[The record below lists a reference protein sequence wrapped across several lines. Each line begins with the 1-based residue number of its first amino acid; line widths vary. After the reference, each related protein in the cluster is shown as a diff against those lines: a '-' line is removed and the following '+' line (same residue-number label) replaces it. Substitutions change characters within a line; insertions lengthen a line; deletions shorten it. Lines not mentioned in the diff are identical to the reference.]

1 MGDGL
6 LSGLEAF
13 GISGLEGMS
22 LYEEEKKD
30 GKPTA
35 EPVKSAVPVITEK
48 DFLLDKTFKCPLC
61 DTEFKNKIVK
71 TGKAKLDHTDR
82 DLRPVYKELDVTK
95 YDVVSCPCCGYTAL
109 TGYFPNL
116 IQIQATRIKEKI
128 SRSYVGKPL
137 TGEIYSY
144 DEALERYKLAL
155 VNAVVKGAKASE
167 KAYICLKAAWVAR
180 GKCEEIGQ
188 KNEEYA
194 KIKALENE
202 YLKNA
207 YTGFVSAVGNEYFPM
222 CGMDEITVDYIIA
235 VLAIKTGNI
244 DVSKKMIS
252 TILQSRV
259 AKDRMKEMARDL
271 KEEIDRALKANGAL

>member
-6 LSGLEAF
+6 LSGLEAL

-22 LYEEEKKD
+22 LYEEEKKAE
-30 GKPTA
+30 KPDAPATKA
-35 EPVKSAVPVITEK
+35 GPVFTEK
-48 DFLLDKTFKCPLC
+48 DYLLDKSFKCPLC
-61 DTEFKNKIVK
+61 DTDFKNKIVK

-82 DLRPVYKELDVTK
+82 DLRPIYKELDVTK
-95 YDVVSCPCCGYTAL
+95 YDVISCPICGYTAL
-109 TGYFPNL
+109 SGYFPNL

-128 SRSYVGKPL
+128 SRSYVGKVL
-137 TGEIYSY
+137 TGETYSY

-180 GKCEEIGQ
+180 GKCEEIGE
-188 KNEEYA
+188 KNEEYT
-194 KIKALENE
+194 KTKALENE

-207 YTGFVSAVGNEYFPM
+207 YTGFVSAISNEYFPM

-244 DVSKKMIS
+244 DASKKMIS

-271 KEEIDRALKANGAL
+271 RDEIDRALKAKGAL